1 MHGGLRGAIIAY
13 GAAAA
18 AFFLPPLAEPQAGG
32 SAGVAPLLVAGI
44 ALQRAIL
51 AARRFVN
58 TEPKPSAI
66 GPKPSAIGP
75 KASAGGPQVSVTG
88 SKARVAGS
96 PPSGGG
102 VRFSPRAVFI
112 FELLADALT
121 VLLFSLATMRGIAQQ
136 VAGI

>member
-18 AFFLPPLAEPQAGG
+18 AFFLPPLAEPQVGG

-58 TEPKPSAI
+58 PE
-66 GPKPSAIGP
+66 PKPSAIGP

-88 SKARVAGS
+88 SKARVTGS

-102 VRFSPRAVFI
+102 VRFSPRAVFV

-136 VAGI
+136 MAAI